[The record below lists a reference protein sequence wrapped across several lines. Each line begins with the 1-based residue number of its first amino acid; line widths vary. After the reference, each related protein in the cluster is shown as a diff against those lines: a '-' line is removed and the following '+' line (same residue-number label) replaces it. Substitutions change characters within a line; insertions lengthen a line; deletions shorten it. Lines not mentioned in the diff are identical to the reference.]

1 VIRIRYELAAAAL
14 AGAVAFAGCGGGGG
28 DKPSSTVQRVYRA
41 PTTGQ
46 TTPEDVPVNPPATT
60 PTTPTATTPAKPP
73 SSSGG
78 GGGGNGGGTE
88 PARTELEF
96 RGMKSGVK
104 PRSAAVAPFISV
116 KVTLTSEDGSS
127 HVLSIG
133 SHTAKVGGTRTSA
146 FFTLPGLASGKS
158 YRGTVDGK
166 PLVIRSTSEP
176 GP

>member
-14 AGAVAFAGCGGGGG
+14 AGAVALAGCGGGGG
-28 DKPSSTVQRVYRA
+28 GDGSTEPA
-41 PTTGQ
+41 NTT
-46 TTPEDVPVNPPATT
+46 AAAAT
-60 PTTPTATTPAKPP
+60 PTGTTPAKPP
-73 SSSGG
+73 PSSGG
-78 GGGGNGGGTE
+78 SGGGNGGGTE

-96 RGMKSGVK
+96 RGTKSGVK

-127 HVLSIG
+127 HVLRIG

-158 YRGTVDGK
+158 YKGTVDGR